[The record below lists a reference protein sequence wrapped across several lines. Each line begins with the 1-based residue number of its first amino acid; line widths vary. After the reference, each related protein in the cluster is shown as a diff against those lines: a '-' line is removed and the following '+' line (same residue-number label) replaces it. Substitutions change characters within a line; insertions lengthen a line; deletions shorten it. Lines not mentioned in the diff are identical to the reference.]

1 MVSAKKILQ
10 NPIGIWCG
18 VAMALHPNWKALS
31 TVDFSWKRFVREGSS
46 QIEETTKNKKVK
58 SGNHV
63 TGQEAKYNY
72 EEIVG
77 SGIYP
82 ENNPTTSS
90 GHSKKTSA
98 CVKSIEPCV
107 RIKKYQDRA
116 RLVNALMREAQRN
129 RVAEVTALLSDCY
142 SVNVTDQYGWTA
154 LMSAACA
161 GAVEVVKFLI
171 SRGADVS
178 LRDKSGNT
186 CLSLARRHGHLAV
199 VQAIT
204 EDHRQTEAE
213 SQPCQTRHV
222 EFYCESCKQNF
233 HSTSREQHATST
245 VHLLSSR
252 PQIAVP
258 TMYGIPTSNKGY
270 QILLKRGWD
279 REKGLGRDGSG
290 HKFPLKT
297 VLKCD
302 RKGLGGDT
310 KEKARVTH
318 FKPQAFPVERKTR
331 NTSSRRNRE
340 AVLSMERAL
349 RRELG
354 DML

>member
-1 MVSAKKILQ
+1 
-10 NPIGIWCG
+10 
-18 VAMALHPNWKALS
+18 MALHPDWKAPS
-31 TVDFSWKRFVREGSS
+31 TVDFSWKQFVREGCS
-46 QIEETTKNKKVK
+46 QIEEDTKNKKVK
-58 SGNHV
+58 SGNHL
-63 TGQEAKYNY
+63 TGQEAKYIY

-77 SGIYP
+77 SDIYP
-82 ENNPTTSS
+82 ENKPTISS

-98 CVKSIEPCV
+98 CVNSVEPCV
-107 RIKKYQDRA
+107 RIKKSQDRA

-129 RVAEVTALLSDCY
+129 RVAEVTALLSACC

-171 SRGADVS
+171 SCGADVS

-186 CLSLARRHGHLAV
+186 CLSLARRNGHHEV

-204 EDHRQTEAE
+204 EGHRQTEAE
-213 SQPCQTRHV
+213 SQPSQTRHV

-245 VHLLSSR
+245 VHLFSSR
-252 PQIAVP
+252 PQVAVP

-279 REKGLGRDGSG
+279 REKGLGPDGSG

-302 RKGLGGDT
+302 RKGFGADT

-318 FKPQAFPVERKTR
+318 FKPHAFPVEQKT
-331 NTSSRRNRE
+331 NTGSRRKRE
-340 AVLSMERAL
+340 ALRNKERRKEQAL

>member
-1 MVSAKKILQ
+1 MGMAKLVAGEWKENFAESNVESRVVLQWLYIQIGKLLQLLIFRGNSLLGKVVHKSKKIQ
-10 NPIGIWCG
+10 
-18 VAMALHPNWKALS
+18 
-31 TVDFSWKRFVREGSS
+31 R
-46 QIEETTKNKKVK
+46 TK
-58 SGNHV
+58 
-63 TGQEAKYNY
+63 
-72 EEIVG
+72 
-77 SGIYP
+77 
-82 ENNPTTSS
+82 
-90 GHSKKTSA
+90 
-98 CVKSIEPCV
+98 
-107 RIKKYQDRA
+107 
-116 RLVNALMREAQRN
+116 
-129 RVAEVTALLSDCY
+129 

-171 SRGADVS
+171 SCGADVS

-186 CLSLARRHGHLAV
+186 CLSLARRNGHHEV

-204 EDHRQTEAE
+204 EGHRQTEAE
-213 SQPCQTRHV
+213 SQPSQTRHV

-245 VHLLSSR
+245 VHLFSSR
-252 PQIAVP
+252 PQVAVP

-279 REKGLGRDGSG
+279 REKGLGPDGSG

-302 RKGLGGDT
+302 RKGFGADT

-318 FKPQAFPVERKTR
+318 FKPHAFPVEQKT
-331 NTSSRRNRE
+331 NTGSRRKRE
-340 AVLSMERAL
+340 ALRNKERRKEQAL